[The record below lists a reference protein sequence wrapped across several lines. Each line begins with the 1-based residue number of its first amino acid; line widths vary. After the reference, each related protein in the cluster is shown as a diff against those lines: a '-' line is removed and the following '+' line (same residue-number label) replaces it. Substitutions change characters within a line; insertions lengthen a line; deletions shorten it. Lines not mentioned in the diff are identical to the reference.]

1 MREQRLSW
9 IEETRR
15 RDKISRAGSPGDENP
30 GADVTRELQKDGRAF
45 EDDQN
50 DDELYSL
57 PQPRTV
63 NTGDSVEARVGSTG
77 ALFLPHEDDTSD
89 EDFGAGPND
98 DELDALMDV
107 ETAASLADASTNSAV
122 AQEKN
127 MNKSTVAATA
137 TRADDFEDEMEAMAG
152 FGSPDW

>member
-9 IEETRR
+9 IEETKG
-15 RDKISRAGSPGDENP
+15 RDKILRAGSPGDENP
-30 GADVTRELQKDGRAF
+30 GADVTGELQKDERAF
-45 EDDQN
+45 EGDQN

-57 PQPRTV
+57 PQPPTV
-63 NTGDSVEARVGSTG
+63 NTDGSVEARVGSTG

-89 EDFGAGPND
+89 EDFGAGPNN

-107 ETAASLADASTNSAV
+107 ETAAGLADASANSAV
-122 AQEKN
+122 VQEKN

-152 FGSPDW
+152 FVPDW

>member
-15 RDKISRAGSPGDENP
+15 RDKISRAGSPRDENP
-30 GADVTRELQKDGRAF
+30 AADVIGELQKNGGAF

-63 NTGDSVEARVGSTG
+63 NTDGSGEARAGSSG

-107 ETAASLADASTNSAV
+107 ETAVGLADASANSAV
-122 AQEKN
+122 QEKN
-127 MNKSTVAATA
+127 MNTSAVAATA
-137 TRADDFEDEMEAMAG
+137 IRTDDFEDEMEAMAG
-152 FGSPDW
+152 FGPPDW